1 MEAYLLS
8 KLPFPAALI
17 PSILEYKL
25 RPDWKTCREH
35 ESNLIKKLRRNVM
48 DQMYR
53 MFEIYDI
60 FDIEYCVLEDHYTLC
75 EWSLFGM
82 NYILC
87 WLEDGGMDRYGRLP
101 RIRPLEKYYRSGDD
115 YHKWYTQSFMCYCF
129 GI

>member
-35 ESNLIKKLRRNVM
+35 ESNLIKELQRNVI
-48 DQMYR
+48 DQLYR
-53 MFEIYDI
+53 VFDIYDI
-60 FDIEYCVLEDHYTLC
+60 VEIEYYVLDDYR

-82 NYILC
+82 NYVLY
-87 WLEDGGMDRYGRLP
+87 WLEEGGMDRYGRVP

-115 YHKWYTQSFMCYCF
+115 YLKWYTQSFMCYCF